1 MSGRVDLKVV
11 MLGNT
16 ACGKTSLVERYIYK
30 RFNTNYQ
37 ATIGAAF
44 GARKVSLEGRQLC
57 LGVWDTAGSERYQA
71 MSRIYYRDA
80 KAAIICYDIT
90 DAECMARAK
99 FWVKEVKEN
108 EESCSIYLCGTK
120 LDLVK
125 TEPQLRQ
132 VDRHDA
138 IEYTEGIGG
147 KHFETSSKTGENVD
161 ELFNSILMDFAAHN
175 VDIVTGLDK
184 TIKLTADGSVRSTSC
199 CASSKAL

>member
-1 MSGRVDLKVV
+1 MSKKVNLKVV

-30 RFNTNYQ
+30 RFNNNYQ

-90 DAECMARAK
+90 DAECISYNFKYLIKAILENTNISHI
-99 FWVKEVKEN
+99 FNLSVKISDQN
-108 EESCSIYLCGTK
+108 
-120 LDLVK
+120 
-125 TEPQLRQ
+125 LRQ
-132 VDRHDA
+132 TVNTDKMETKDGTAKKLCTLPYHIQLNVYTQFQA
-138 IEYTEGIGG
+138 ILRQFI
-147 KHFETSSKTGENVD
+147 
-161 ELFNSILMDFAAHN
+161 IL
-175 VDIVTGLDK
+175 
-184 TIKLTADGSVRSTSC
+184 TIIISMGNNKN
-199 CASSKAL
+199 

>member
-30 RFNTNYQ
+30 RFNNNYQ

-44 GARKVSLEGRQLC
+44 GARKVELEGRQLC

-99 FWVKEVKEN
+99 FWVNEVKEN
-108 EESCSIYLCGTK
+108 EATCRVYLCGTK

-125 TEPQLRQ
+125 QMPELRQ

-138 IEYTEGIGG
+138 IEYADQIGG

-161 ELFNSILMDFAAHN
+161 EIFNTIV
-175 VDIVTGLDK
+175 VDIAEENPGIIGGNGK
-184 TIKLTADGSVRSTSC
+184 PTIKLTDASLRSTTC
-199 CASSKAL
+199 CAGSKAI